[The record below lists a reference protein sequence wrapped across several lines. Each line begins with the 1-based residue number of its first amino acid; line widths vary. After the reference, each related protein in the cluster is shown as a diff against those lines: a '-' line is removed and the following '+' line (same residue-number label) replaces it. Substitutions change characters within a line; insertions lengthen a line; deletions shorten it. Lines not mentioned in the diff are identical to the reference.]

1 MRNEYHVSIEGND
14 CWNGSEQSPFR
25 TINYAGSIA
34 VPGDVITV
42 HQGTYREW
50 VKPVCGGESELS
62 RIIYRAAEEEEV
74 IIKGSERIDTWKHYE
89 GKVWKVEV
97 SNAIFG
103 EYNPYAESLYGDWF
117 LMPSDGS
124 AHAGDVYLNGQ
135 SFYEAKSLEEVLEG
149 KTSPTANIN
158 EDNYIVE
165 RLYPEHTKYK
175 WYAEVGMEITTI
187 YANFHGMNPNE
198 ELVEINVRK
207 CCFYPDKTGVH
218 YITVRG
224 FEMAHA
230 ATPFTPPTADQPGL
244 IGPNWSYGWIIEE
257 NVIHDS
263 KCSGISLGKEE
274 STGHNKHARHHIIPG
289 FQGQIESVF
298 RAYNKGW
305 RRESIGSH
313 IVRNNTIYDCG
324 QNGIVGHM
332 GCIFSEIYG
341 NHIYNIGIKYE
352 FFGWEVAGI
361 KFHAP
366 IDVTI
371 KNNYVHHCYLG
382 LWLDWQTQ
390 GTRISSNIFCENPR
404 DCVVEVSHGPFLF
417 DNNIMTSET
426 NMSLLAQ
433 GGAFVHNLFC
443 GKVNIGKVLDR
454 STPYHVP
461 HSTDIA
467 GCSLVY
473 GKDDRWYNNIFCD
486 NHQSNDTVEENDAAT
501 GADVQVVIG
510 AMNLYDSC
518 PTSLEEYVET
528 VRNMGNEDIEKY
540 VRVEQ
545 PAYIDGNVYT
555 DSRRRFVGENHY
567 GIAEFT
573 VEISEK
579 KDGLYLNLKCHNTN
593 EVNHVLQ
600 ETSTVLHGTKTLG
613 CVRIVNQIY
622 ENKNGEP
629 FVIDKDYE
637 GKARNSNP
645 IPGPFEKLYNNDENI
660 KIW

>member
-1 MRNEYHVSIEGND
+1 MNNQLHVSIEGND
-14 CWNGSEQSPFR
+14 CWDGAAESPFR
-25 TINYAGSIA
+25 TISYAASIA
-34 VPGDVITV
+34 TQGDTIIV
-42 HQGTYREW
+42 HAGTYREW
-50 VKPVCGGESELS
+50 VKPVYGGSSELM
-62 RIIYRAAEEEEV
+62 RITYCAADGEKV
-74 IIKGSERIDTWKHYE
+74 VIKGSEQITTWELYE
-89 GKVWKVEV
+89 GTVWKA
-97 SNAIFG
+97 SIDNSLFG
-103 EYNPYAESLYGDWF
+103 DYNPYAESLYGDWF

-135 SFYEAKSLEEVLEG
+135 SFYEAKSLQEVIDGCIDE
-149 KTSPTANIN
+149 TANLN
-158 EDNYIVE
+158 EQNYIVK
-165 RLYPEHTKYK
+165 RLYPEQTKYK
-175 WYAEVGMEITTI
+175 WFAQVNPDTTFI
-187 YANFHGMNPNE
+187 YANFHGTNPNE

-207 CCFYPDKTGVH
+207 CCFYPEKTGVN
-218 YITVRG
+218 YITVSG

-244 IGPNWSYGWIIEE
+244 IGPNWSYGWIIED
-257 NVIHDS
+257 NIIHDS
-263 KCSGISLGKEE
+263 KCSGISLGKEY
-274 STGHNKHARHHIIPG
+274 STGHNEHALLHIKPG

-298 RAYNKGW
+298 KAAKAGW
-305 RRESIGSH
+305 SREKIGSH
-313 IVRNNTIYDCG
+313 IVRNNIIYDCG

-352 FFGWEVAGI
+352 FFGWEIAGI

-366 IDVTI
+366 IDVNI
-371 KNNYVHHCYLG
+371 CNNYVHHCYLG

-390 GTRISSNIFCENPR
+390 GTRISANIFRENPR

-417 DNNIMTSET
+417 DNNIMASET

-454 STPYHVP
+454 STPYHMP

-486 NHQSNDTVEENDAAT
+486 NSKKDEGADSAAT

-510 AMNLYDSC
+510 AMNLYNGC
-518 PTSLEEYVET
+518 PTSLEEYVQK
-528 VRNMGNEDIEKY
+528 VRDLGNEDIEKY

-545 PAYIDGNVYT
+545 PAYIDGNIYT
-555 DSRRRFVGENHY
+555 DDRRRFQEETHY
-567 GIAEFT
+567 AVVDILVDFQED
-573 VEISEK
+573 
-579 KDGLYLNLKCHNTN
+579 KDGLYMVFASKDSEKYEYEMKNIRTH
-593 EVNHVLQ
+593 
-600 ETSTVLHGTKTLG
+600 LHGTHTLG
-613 CVRIVNQIY
+613 TVRIVNQIY
-622 ENKNGEP
+622 EDKNGKP
-629 FVIDKDYE
+629 FYVCEDFHGRDRKE
-637 GKARNSNP
+637 SP
-645 IPGPFEKLYNNDENI
+645 IPGPFEKLYKNGENI